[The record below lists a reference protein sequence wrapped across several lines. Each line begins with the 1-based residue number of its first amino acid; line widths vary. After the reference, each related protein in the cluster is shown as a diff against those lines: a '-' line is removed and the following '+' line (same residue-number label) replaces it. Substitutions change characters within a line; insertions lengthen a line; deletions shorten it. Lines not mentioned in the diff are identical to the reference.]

1 MDQSV
6 EGETVFPAERE
17 TQMQNVLDSSF
28 QTIYAP
34 RPLQKK
40 GYLKLIKALI
50 PPTGGALSTEIYWY
64 DLQKSL
70 TLKVHTFTNK
80 STEMQHPPL
89 VKQKSEYF
97 PSGTKTFP
105 TPLAVRFSPF
115 WRGRHVYPVSN
126 SSLLWSW
133 FLLKQ

>member
-1 MDQSV
+1 MSVDQSV

-64 DLQKSL
+64 DLQKS
-70 TLKVHTFTNK
+70 
-80 STEMQHPPL
+80 
-89 VKQKSEYF
+89 
-97 PSGTKTFP
+97 
-105 TPLAVRFSPF
+105 
-115 WRGRHVYPVSN
+115 
-126 SSLLWSW
+126 
-133 FLLKQ
+133 